1 MDQKAASSLV
11 NLNVDGKLLTCPR
24 DVLVR
29 ESDYFRAMFDSNMM
43 ESNTKS
49 VTLHGQD
56 YDTVVTLMDS
66 MDTGDL
72 RIDQDSAESLL
83 TSAVML
89 QMKSAIDTC
98 EGYFLTALDD
108 SNCFELADLAKAN
121 ILHRLYNE
129 AKRHSLFYFQ
139 SVRKYPQ
146 FLELNAV
153 PLKQYLSS
161 CYLNCKTEIE
171 IVDAINDWLN
181 HDKGSRENK
190 LGELLECVN
199 HTDFT
204 RKDWASLAQHTIVT
218 DCLTARAWMK
228 DKSSLGDLSLHMNRS
243 RQVPVDI
250 FCVRFMETSEAK
262 RTAAEQVTQ
271 DIVVFDERHCC
282 VKSVKLVE
290 DIYGKD
296 KRIFGFQATVVG
308 KDLYLSGGQS
318 DVLRGKFVNE
328 VWKYDGFHGNWTV
341 ATEMALPRRH
351 HAACGSDT
359 ELFIL
364 GGFGKFR
371 VMLDSFQKYD
381 TTSGEWTSLHNF
393 PKSCYD
399 SGMTYTSDRIFVT
412 TPSVY
417 VYTLRTNTW
426 ASVCEDK
433 IASEWITTQITPLE
447 YDGDL
452 YLCPK
457 DGFKLCSD
465 CFNVDENEIYRSAD
479 GWSVFDLQKYE
490 TKLGIQ
496 SMTFFNQTYYSVTHD
511 GVLWKGNLFSDRLTL
526 KRLNKEH
533 ELIGH
538 YKPIAVPSYPYFK
551 ISEDCS
557 NTEDCK
563 TF

>member
-49 VTLHGQD
+49 VTLHG
-56 YDTVVTLMDS
+56 
-66 MDTGDL
+66 
-72 RIDQDSAESLL
+72 
-83 TSAVML
+83 

-181 HDKGSRENK
+181 HDKGS
-190 LGELLECVN
+190 
-199 HTDFT
+199 H
-204 RKDWASLAQHTIVT
+204 
-218 DCLTARAWMK
+218 CLTARAWMK

-243 RQVPVDI
+243 
-250 FCVRFMETSEAK
+250 
-262 RTAAEQVTQ
+262 
-271 DIVVFDERHCC
+271 
-282 VKSVKLVE
+282 
-290 DIYGKD
+290 
-296 KRIFGFQATVVG
+296 
-308 KDLYLSGGQS
+308 

-328 VWKYDGFHGNWTV
+328 VWKYDGFH
-341 ATEMALPRRH
+341 
-351 HAACGSDT
+351 
-359 ELFIL
+359 
-364 GGFGKFR
+364 
-371 VMLDSFQKYD
+371 
-381 TTSGEWTSLHNF
+381 GEWTSLHNF